1 MISTQVAAF
10 TAKLLFPSLPMDEGV
25 GDLLLQTMEL
35 SERAGVSVPPA
46 LAQRTPRFQKMHFP
60 GGSGNDEMDE
70 AVRSRAE
77 AAAADAAGQGTD
89 AAAEHL
95 NDAYGDG
102 EDPEDPEE
110 PADD

>member
-46 LAQRTPRFQKMHFP
+46 LAQRTPRFQKMHF
-60 GGSGNDEMDE
+60 GSGNSEMDE

-89 AAAEHL
+89 AAADHL

-102 EDPEDPEE
+102 DGDPEDPEE

>member
-10 TAKLLFPSLPMDEGV
+10 TVKLLFPSVPMDEGV

-46 LAQRTPRFQKMHFP
+46 LAQRTPRFQKMHF
-60 GGSGNDEMDE
+60 GSGNSEMDE

-89 AAAEHL
+89 AAADHL

>member
-10 TAKLLFPSLPMDEGV
+10 TVKLLFPSVPMDEGV

-60 GGSGNDEMDE
+60 GSSGNSEMDE

-89 AAAEHL
+89 AAADHL